1 MQYNAI
7 TNADLKSYIG
17 GFMKR
22 IAVFGAGGVMASG
35 IIESL
40 LIHSNVKIVAFEK
53 NPDSLAAAPDKLWNK
68 LYLARGQKRKLLYKS
83 AEEVNAAAN
92 KVEWFNT
99 DATNIAA
106 YISNCDAAIEAIF
119 EDEAEKKTLYALIEK
134 YARPD
139 MPIFTNTSTIGISRL
154 AEGMVN
160 PKRLVGLHF
169 FNPVPQMPLIEA
181 IVQQIALG
189 DHDLE
194 VEKATAD
201 IAKAAGKHILWAPDL
216 PGFVVNGVWVPAIRI
231 AVEEIERGANFEE
244 IDKAFRTGTWVEY
257 APARRVV
264 EELIKSAEVILE
276 KQEKQRCGFKTN
288 PENID
293 KLLELGTKMP
303 AGPFK
308 LKALLEKNEAQNI
321 RFELGPAQFIDLVG
335 IDVALDCI
343 KSMARQEPDRGW
355 KEPELLLKMLE
366 AKTLGKKTGKGF
378 YEYGSR
384 VEIDYPEQGYARVR
398 FGDGK
403 RNVLALDIVKKLNT
417 AFLELENRKDL
428 RAIFL
433 EGFGEIFSQG
443 ANIEEFPLCLKN
455 EKNSHKAISSFHNL
469 MNRIAEIKT
478 PVIAVVRS
486 KAYGGG
492 YELPLACDTIVAEK
506 RAELWLPE
514 VGLGIFPGAGGTQR
528 LPRRVGIRLAMDM
541 VLNTKKIEASLPWV
555 DCVMEKENMTWENLK
570 KIAGTVKKRSFDPIR
585 YSFAD
590 KLQMFFASRRAIPES
605 ARLAYEAMRK
615 GNEREIWG
623 GLLSELH
630 AIIAAFKTKDAE
642 DGIRH
647 FLETKKHL
655 FAKND

>member
-1 MQYNAI
+1 
-7 TNADLKSYIG
+7 
-17 GFMKR
+17 MKR

-40 LIHSNVKIVAFEK
+40 LIHSDVKIVAFEK
-53 NPDSLAAAPDKLWNK
+53 NPDSLAAAPDKLWTK
-68 LYLARGQKRKLLYKS
+68 LYLARGQKRKLLYRS
-83 AEEVNAAAN
+83 AEEVSAAAERIVWN
-92 KVEWFNT
+92 NMNSENL
-99 DATNIAA
+99 IAA
-106 YISNCDAAIEAIF
+106 YISQCDAVVEAIF
-119 EDEAEKKTLYALIEK
+119 ENEDAKKELYRMIEK

-160 PKRLVGLHF
+160 PKKLVGLHF

-181 IVQQIALG
+181 IIQQIAIG
-189 DHDLE
+189 DHDLG

-244 IDKAFRTGTWVEY
+244 MDKAFRTGKWVDH

-264 EELIKSAEVILE
+264 EEFIRSAEEILV
-276 KQEKQRCGFKTN
+276 KQEKQNCGFKTT

-303 AGPFK
+303 VGPFK

-321 RFELGPAQFIDLVG
+321 RFELGPVQFIDLVG

-343 KSMARQEPDRGW
+343 KSMARQEPNLGW
-355 KEPELLLKMLE
+355 KEPELLLKMRS
-366 AKTLGKKTGKGF
+366 AQTLGKKTGKGF
-378 YEYGSR
+378 YEYGSK

-403 RNVLALDIVKKLNT
+403 RNVLALDIVKKLKI

-443 ANIEEFPLCLKN
+443 ANIEEFPLCLKD
-455 EKNSHKAISSFHNL
+455 EKNSNKAIGAFHNL
-469 MNRIAEIKT
+469 MDRIAEIKT
-478 PVIAVVRS
+478 PIIAVVRS

-492 YELPLACDTIVAEK
+492 YELLLACDAIVAETG
-506 RAELWLPE
+506 AELWLPE
-514 VGLGIFPGAGGTQR
+514 IGLGIFPGAGGTQR

-541 VLNTKKIEASLPWV
+541 ILNTKKIEASSPWV
-555 DCVMEKENMTWENLK
+555 DYVMEKENLTLENLK
-570 KIAGTVKKRSFDPIR
+570 KIAETAKKRSFDPIR

-590 KLQMFFASRRAIPES
+590 KLQMFFASRRMVPES

-615 GNEREIWG
+615 GNEKTITDGISVEFD
-623 GLLSELH
+623 
-630 AIIAAFKTKDAE
+630 AITAAFKTKDAE
-642 DGIRH
+642 EGIRY
-647 FLETKKHL
+647 FLETKKHK
-655 FAKND
+655 FGNDS